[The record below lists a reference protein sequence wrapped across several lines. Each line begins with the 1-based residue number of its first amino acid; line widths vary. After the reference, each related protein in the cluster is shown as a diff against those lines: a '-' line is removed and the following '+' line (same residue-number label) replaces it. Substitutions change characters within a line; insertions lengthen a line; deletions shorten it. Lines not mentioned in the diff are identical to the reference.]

1 MLSAICV
8 VTENRNKF
16 EEILEVAKEY
26 GIKLEMC
33 DGAKLEFQADSIE
46 EVVLKSA
53 LLAYLYLRRP
63 VLVEDAG
70 LFVES
75 LNGFP
80 GPYTNYVYK
89 TIGIDGVLKLLNGIE
104 NRRACFKSAIAL
116 VYNNR
121 IYTSTGEVC
130 GTISHIPRGSRGFGY
145 DPIFIPSGESR
156 TFAEMTIYEKNLYS
170 HRAKATREVF
180 KALLSELHCATHL

>member
-1 MLSAICV
+1 MLSVICV
-8 VTENRNKF
+8 VTSNRNKF

-26 GIKLEMC
+26 EIKLEMC
-33 DGAKLEFQADSIE
+33 DETKLEFQADNIE
-46 EVVLKSA
+46 EVVLNSA
-53 LLAYLYLRRP
+53 LLAYLYLKRP

-70 LFVES
+70 LFVEA

-80 GPYTNYVYK
+80 GPYTNYVFK
-89 TIGIDGVLKLLNGIE
+89 TIGINGLLRLLNGIE

-116 VYNNR
+116 VYNNK

-130 GTISHIPRGSRGFGY
+130 GTISHTPRGSRGFGY

-170 HRAKATREVF
+170 HRAKAAREVF
-180 KALLSELHCATHL
+180 KALMSELRRTTYL